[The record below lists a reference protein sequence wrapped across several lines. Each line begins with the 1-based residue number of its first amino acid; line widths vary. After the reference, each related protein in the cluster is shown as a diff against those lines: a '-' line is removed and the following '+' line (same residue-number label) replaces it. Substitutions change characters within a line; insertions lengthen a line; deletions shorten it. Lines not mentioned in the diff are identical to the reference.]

1 LADVFDIRI
10 TESHLE
16 EFCNSNNLIHFAKYF
31 DLHSL
36 SLENAPTDYA
46 PLPEDIVSMVTSIPA
61 EHEPKDEKVDTYIYA
76 QQMCPLQ
83 LCA

>member
-1 LADVFDIRI
+1 MCLRFASHNLFLKNFADNFID
-10 TESHLE
+10 
-16 EFCNSNNLIHFAKYF
+16 FAKYF

-46 PLPEDIVSMVTSIPA
+46 PLPQDIVSMVTSIPA
-61 EHEPKDEKVDTYIYA
+61 EHEPKDEKVDTYA